1 MIIVWPEM
9 SLTEAS
15 KTLARKEKESLVAIR
30 QNSGNKQDCIWQ
42 SLVVGNS
49 RTDQIN
55 SIELAVE
62 FGICSLEELHDIS
75 GGVE

>member
-30 QNSGNKQDCIWQ
+30 
-42 SLVVGNS
+42 
-49 RTDQIN
+49 
-55 SIELAVE
+55 
-62 FGICSLEELHDIS
+62 
-75 GGVE
+75 